1 MFIKIVVAK
10 RFVTVLSVY
19 AAQTDLDDSAKDLF
33 YENIQ
38 LTLTKIS
45 AFEIILVCGDFSLY
59 IEKYAGGYEGVYCG
73 RGFGTCKLEGERT
86 LEFVV
91 AHNLVASNSVFT
103 KRKIHLLIFQP
114 GENHLV
120 IYQSG
125 ENQSQTNYILVKR
138 RNVKSVRD
146 VKFIPNEDFV
156 TQHKLLLCDAGIVK
170 SKD

>member
-19 AAQTDLDDSAKDLF
+19 AAQTDLDDSVKDLF

-45 AFEIILVCGDFSLY
+45 ASEIILVCGDFSLY

-103 KRKIHLLIFQP
+103 KRKIHLLI
-114 GENHLV
+114 
-120 IYQSG
+120 YQSG